1 LWTKEQLEAITLKG
15 CNLLV
20 AAGAG
25 AGKTAVLV
33 ERIIRK
39 ITDEKDPVDIDRLL
53 IMTFTRAAATE
64 MRERIYGAIS
74 DALDKNPTST
84 LLQRQLALMN
94 RASITTVHSFCME
107 VIRNNVREAG
117 IDPKFRVAD
126 DTEAFLLKLE
136 VMEDF
141 LDQIYEDFIYEEEFK
156 KSDFYVLLESYS
168 NNKDDSGIKNLILNL
183 YEFIRSHPW
192 PEKWLHE
199 HSGSFCLKQG
209 EDFSK
214 TRWGKVILQS
224 AFLQFSGYQEEMRI
238 ALEILDETQ
247 ELPKYQ
253 ERFLEEFKMIME
265 ITKKFK
271 DHHLPLWNTI
281 GEAIFRISFIRL
293 PNKPKDADG
302 EVCERVKKIRDHV
315 KKGIEELW
323 KPLFSKNSEEIRK
336 SLITLAPLIQMLAR
350 LVILFQNMYED
361 KKRERSL
368 LDFSDLEHL
377 AIKVLVEDEDLKAS
391 KVGKMYKEKFKEILV
406 DEYQDSNLVQEILI
420 QSISREDLGFPN
432 VFMVGDVK
440 QSIYRFRQA
449 RPELFLEKYHCYGT
463 KPEDLYR
470 KITLYKNFRSRSQ
483 VIEGVNY
490 IFKQIMSLD
499 LGELHY
505 DEKEALI
512 SGADYSSHEG
522 ENCALDV
529 HVIHLDKDQSDEE
542 EGSSEDHFEDT
553 LDFEGFQGEDLE
565 SSNNLEEGVLD
576 NSTFEARLVA
586 KNIKKLMEDPEFK
599 VLDKITKV
607 YRNLEFRDIVVLL
620 RATRKWAEVFLEE
633 FSTVGIPVFADS
645 ETGFFKTMEVN
656 VVISMLE
663 LIDNP
668 LQDIPLISLL
678 RSPIYG
684 LSSEELAD
692 LRLASGENL
701 LYEGVLLER
710 VNGNPKIRKFAEDLE
725 RWREKAETLSTDELI
740 WFLYE
745 DTFFYS
751 LAGAMPFGKQRQA
764 NLRILFERARQYEKT
779 SFKGL
784 FHFIHF
790 LNKCKEGKG
799 DMSSAK
805 ILGENENLVRIL
817 SIHKSKGLEFPVVF
831 LSGCGKMFNA
841 MDEKQRLILH
851 QDLGFGPD
859 IVDVNRRLIHSSIP
873 KEALKLRMKK
883 ESVSEELRILY
894 VAMTRAREKLILTGG
909 VKNLKNAFQKWGE
922 FASTHHEK
930 IPPYKLYRGRTFLDF
945 LMPALIR
952 HQNNQKVRDYL
963 EEEFKGSLVLDD
975 SLWHFCVWKKEELIH
990 EESAPEKIQ
999 EDGKKDF
1006 LNLSQID
1013 IKKTHSEY
1021 KEEIQRRLEW
1031 NYNYGKSAYIPSKIS
1046 VTEMKKRFA
1055 GVLEEESFGSQPYNL
1070 PLIKKPRFLQEKEG
1084 LNSAEMGTV
1093 LHFVMQNLDYKDVLE
1108 LSSIKAQINKMIEKH
1123 LITETEGK
1131 SVDDRKIMTFFRSKV
1146 GVRILAANKVYREV
1160 PFNLEMPSSQVF
1172 KELRNTQY
1180 EEEII
1185 LLQGV
1190 IDCYFQEGEGLVLL
1204 DYKTDF
1210 VNEEN
1215 SETIKNRYQLQMD
1228 YYKMA
1233 LEKLTG
1239 MKVSQ
1244 RLIYLFYNGEVLE
1257 YK

>member
-53 IMTFTRAAATE
+53 IMTFTRATATE

-74 DALDKNPTST
+74 DALDQDPTST

-94 RASITTVHSFCME
+94 RASITTIHSFCME
-107 VIRNNVREAG
+107 VIKNNVREAG
-117 IDPKFRVAD
+117 IDPKFRIAD

-141 LDQIYEDFIYEEEFK
+141 LDQMYEDFIYEEDFK
-156 KSDFYVLLESYS
+156 KSDFYALLESYS
-168 NNKDDSGIKNLILNL
+168 NNKDDSGLRDLILNL
-183 YEFIRSHPW
+183 YEFIRAHPW

-199 HSGSFCLKQG
+199 HSGSFCLKLG

-214 TRWGKVILQS
+214 TRWGKVILQGV
-224 AFLQFSGYQEEMRI
+224 FLHFSGYKEEMET
-238 ALEILDETQ
+238 ALEILEDIP
-247 ELPKYQ
+247 ELHKYQ
-253 ERFLEEFKMIME
+253 ERFLEELKMITK
-265 ITKKFK
+265 ITEPFK
-271 DHHLPLWNTI
+271 EPQLPLWDTI
-281 GEAIFRISFIRL
+281 CEAIFYVSFLRL
-293 PNKPKDADG
+293 PNRPKDADV
-302 EVCERVKKIRDHV
+302 EVCERVKKIRDDI
-315 KKGIEELW
+315 KSGIEKLW
-323 KPLFSKNSEEIRK
+323 KPIFLKNSEEIRK
-336 SLITLAPLIQMLAR
+336 SLITLAPLVQMLSR
-350 LVILFQNMYED
+350 LVLLYQNRYEE

-368 LDFSDLEHL
+368 LDFGDLEHM

-391 KVGKMYKEKFKEILV
+391 KVAKMYQEKFEEILV

-420 QSISREDLGFPN
+420 QSISREKSGSPN

-449 RPELFLEKYHCYGT
+449 RPELFLEKYHTYT
-463 KPEDLYR
+463 TNSKDLYR
-470 KITLYKNFRSRSQ
+470 KITLYKNFRSRNQ
-483 VIEGVNY
+483 VIDGVNF
-490 IFKQIMSLD
+490 IFKQIMSED

-505 DEKEALI
+505 DDQEALI
-512 SGADYSSHEG
+512 SGADYETHEG
-522 ENCALDV
+522 QDFSPEV
-529 HVIHLDKDQSDEE
+529 HLIHLEKDPSQEE
-542 EGSSEDHFEDT
+542 EEPSAYETFQINQ
-553 LDFEGFQGEDLE
+553 DFDEIQDQDGE
-565 SSNNLEEGVLD
+565 NLEKDVLD

-586 KNIKKLMEDPEFK
+586 MNIKKLMEDTNFK
-599 VLDKITKV
+599 VFDKSSKE
-607 YRNLEFRDIVVLL
+607 YRNLEFKDIVILL
-620 RATRKWAEVFLEE
+620 RATSKWAESFVEE
-633 FSTVGIPVFADS
+633 FSHFGIPVFANS

-656 VVISMLE
+656 VVISLLE

-668 LQDIPLISLL
+668 LQDIPLLSVL

-684 LSSEELAD
+684 CTSEELAD

-701 LYEGVLLER
+701 LYEGVLQEKG
-710 VNGNPKIRKFAEDLE
+710 NGNPKISKFALDLE
-725 RWREKAETLSTDELI
+725 RWREKAEVLSTDELI

-831 LSGCGKMFNA
+831 LAGCGKLFNA
-841 MDEKQRLILH
+841 MDERQRMIIH

-859 IVDVNRRLIHSSIP
+859 IVDVDRRLIGSSIA
-873 KEALKLRMKK
+873 KEALKQCIKK

-894 VAMTRAREKLILTGG
+894 VAMTRAREKLILTGAI
-909 VKNLKNAFQKWGE
+909 KNLKNAFQKWGDS
-922 FASTHHEK
+922 ASTHKEK
-930 IPPYKLYRGRTFLDF
+930 IPSHKLYRGRTFLDF

-952 HQNNQKVRDYL
+952 NQNNKGVREHL
-963 EEEFKGSLVLDD
+963 EGEFKGGVVFDD
-975 SLWHFCVWKKEELIH
+975 SLWNFRVWTKEELAS
-990 EESAPEKIQ
+990 EEKPLENEPEK
-999 EDGKKDF
+999 
-1006 LNLSQID
+1006 NLID
-1013 IKKTHSEY
+1013 LTQLDPQKTYSDY
-1021 KEEIQRRLEW
+1021 KEEITRRLEW
-1031 NYNYGKSAYIPSKIS
+1031 EYPYEKASTIPSKIS
-1046 VTEMKKRFA
+1046 VTEMKKRFS
-1055 GVLEEESFGSQPYNL
+1055 GLEEDEFAGANAYSQP
-1070 PLIKKPRFLQEKEG
+1070 LITKPRFLQEKEG
-1084 LNSAEMGTV
+1084 LNSAERGTV
-1093 LHFVMQNLDYKDVLE
+1093 LHFVMQNLDYRELVDVSAIKVQVNQMVEKD
-1108 LSSIKAQINKMIEKH
+1108 
-1123 LITETEGK
+1123 LITKVQGET
-1131 SVDDRKIMTFFRSKV
+1131 VDTRRIHKFFRSKI
-1146 GVRILAANKVYREV
+1146 GERLLKADNVYREI
-1160 PFNLEMPSSQVF
+1160 PFNLEIESSHIF
-1172 KELRNTQY
+1172 KELEKTQY
-1180 EEEII
+1180 EGELI

-1190 IDCYFQEGEGLVLL
+1190 IDCYFQEGEGLILL

-1215 SETIKNRYQLQMD
+1215 RESIQKRYQLQMD
-1228 YYKMA
+1228 YYKIA

-1239 MKVSQ
+1239 MKVVQ
-1244 RLIYLFYNGEVLE
+1244 RVIYLFYTGEMLE
-1257 YK
+1257 YH